1 MADGDAHTPRAAVP
15 TQDQLAKAGE
25 DEPKSRARTVLNLV
39 VMLVVAVALATVFR
53 AYISTAYLVPSGS
66 MEPTLKVGQR
76 YLINRIGMRIN
87 GPHVGEIV
95 VFHPPKG
102 AEQELCGPTPHV
114 VTPRGASC
122 SQPEPE
128 EASVYFVKRIV
139 AGPGDTIYISEGHV
153 YRNGKREQDSYIDRC
168 DGVSEC
174 NFPTPIKIPPGHWFM
189 MGDNRG
195 RSDDSR
201 FWGPVPT
208 AWIVGGAF
216 VTFWP
221 PDRIGTL

>member
-1 MADGDAHTPRAAVP
+1 MADGGAHTPRAALP
-15 TQDQLAKAGE
+15 TREEPAKTGE
-25 DEPKSRARTVLNLV
+25 HKSRVRTVLNLV
-39 VMLVVAVALATVFR
+39 VMLAVAVALATVFR
-53 AYISTAYLVPSGS
+53 AYIATAYLVPSGS

-95 VFHPPKG
+95 VFHPPKD
-102 AEQELCGPTPHV
+102 AEQELCGPTPHMV
-114 VTPRGASC
+114 SPGGAPC

-139 AGPGDTIYISEGHV
+139 AGPGDTVYISEGHV
-153 YRNGKREQDSYIDRC
+153 YRNGKREKDSYIDRC
-168 DGVSEC
+168 DGAAEC
-174 NFPTPIKIPPGHWFM
+174 NFPVPIKIPPGHWFM

-208 AWIVGGAF
+208 GWIVGGAF

-221 PDRIGTL
+221 PDRIGSL